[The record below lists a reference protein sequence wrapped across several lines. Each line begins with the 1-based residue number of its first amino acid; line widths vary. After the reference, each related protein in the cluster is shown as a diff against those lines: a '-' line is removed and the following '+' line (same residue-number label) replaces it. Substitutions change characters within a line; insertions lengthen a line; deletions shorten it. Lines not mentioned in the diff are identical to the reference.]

1 MLTIRG
7 TGYDLYKNSVL
18 SLQLFWNSKIILKL
32 KVYMFIHIVVFIYI
46 YIFIHI
52 YPYIHILIYI
62 THLYGKVK
70 NMYVYVYHLLLWI
83 IIIV

>member
-1 MLTIRG
+1 
-7 TGYDLYKNSVL
+7 
-18 SLQLFWNSKIILKL
+18 
-32 KVYMFIHIVVFIYI
+32 MFIHIVVFIFI

-52 YPYIHILIYI
+52 YPYIHIFIYI
-62 THLYGKVK
+62 KHLYGKVN